1 MKKIVSGVI
10 AFALIV
16 TVFAGCSRSR
26 SGSTTTGDRKIKVG
40 LSMSERDQWL
50 SNLEAAAK
58 AKADALGV
66 ELSVQDA
73 NRDIAAQLSHVQA
86 AANQG
91 FDVMIVGLVNTSNA
105 QEIINAAGDMAIV
118 FVNRRPDDSVL
129 VANKV
134 VYAGSTESDAG
145 KIQGDFLSGLFKAEG
160 KTSINCV
167 MFQGSLGAQHATE
180 RTAAAKKAFQDNG
193 ITVTYVFDDTAD
205 WDRSKAME
213 KFIQF
218 AGMGVSYDVVVANN
232 DEMSLGVVEAIKTM
246 GQKVTIPIVGI
257 DATANAIEA
266 VENGDF
272 ACTVF
277 QNAVGQGET
286 SVEVAYKIA
295 TGQGAEKLNLIPFEL
310 VTKENIE
317 RYKGANKG

>member
-1 MKKIVSGVI
+1 M
-10 AFALIV
+10 
-16 TVFAGCSRSR
+16 TEN
-26 SGSTTTGDRKIKVG
+26 RKIKVA

-58 AKADALGV
+58 AKANELGI

-105 QEIINAAGDMAIV
+105 QEIIDAAGDHMAIV

-129 VANKV
+129 LADRV
-134 VYAGSTESDAG
+134 VYVGSTESDAG
-145 KIQGDFLSGLFKAEG
+145 RIQGDFLSGLFKREG
-160 KTSINCV
+160 KTEINCV
-167 MFQGSLGAQHATE
+167 MFQGSLGAQHAVE
-180 RTAAAKKAFQDNG
+180 RTAAAKKAFRDNG
-193 ITVTYVFDDTAD
+193 ITATYVFDDTAD

-218 AGMGVSYDVVVANN
+218 AGMGVPYDAVVCNN
-232 DEMSLGVVEAIKTM
+232 DEMALGVVEALKTL
-246 GQKVTIPIVGI
+246 GGNITVPIAGI

-266 VENGDF
+266 VENGDL
-272 ACTVF
+272 ACSVF
-277 QNAVGQGET
+277 QNAVGQGGT

-295 TGQGAEKLNLIPFEL
+295 TGKGAEILNLIPFEL
-310 VTKENIE
+310 VTKENVNQ
-317 RYKGANKG
+317 YKGANKG

>member
-1 MKKIVSGVI
+1 MKKIVSWTI
-10 AFALIV
+10 AFALIA
-16 TVFAGCSRSR
+16 TVFAGCSRS
-26 SGSTTTGDRKIKVG
+26 SSTTTGNRKIKVG

-58 AKADALGV
+58 AKANELGI

-86 AANQG
+86 AATLG

-105 QEIINAAGDMAIV
+105 QEIINAAGDNMAIV

-145 KIQGDFLSGLFKAEG
+145 RIQGDFLSGLFKAKG
-160 KTSINCV
+160 KTAINCV

-180 RTAAAKKAFQDNG
+180 RTAAAKKAFHDNG

-205 WDRSKAME
+205 WDRSRAME

-218 AGMGVSYDVVVANN
+218 AGMGVSYDAVVANN
-232 DEMSLGVVEAIKTM
+232 DEMALGVVEAIKTM
-246 GQKVTIPIVGI
+246 GQKITVPIAGI
-257 DATANAIEA
+257 DATANAIDA
-266 VENGDF
+266 VEKGDL
-272 ACTVF
+272 ACSVF

-295 TGQGAEKLNLIPFEL
+295 TGQGAEILNLIPFEL

-317 RYKGANKG
+317 QYKGANKG

>member
-1 MKKIVSGVI
+1 MKKFVSWTI
-10 AFALIV
+10 AFTLMAV
-16 TVFAGCSRSR
+16 MFAGCNR
-26 SGSTTTGDRKIKVG
+26 SGSTKTEERKIRVG

-50 SNLEAAAK
+50 SNLETAVKEKAAEV
-58 AKADALGV
+58 GI
-66 ELSVQDA
+66 ELNVQDA

-86 AANQG
+86 GVSQG
-91 FDVMIVGLVNTSNA
+91 FDAMIMVLVNTSNA
-105 QEIINAAGDMAIV
+105 QEIIDAAGNMPIV

-129 VANKV
+129 VAGKA
-134 VYAGSTESDAG
+134 VYVGSTDSDAG
-145 KIQGDFLSGLFKAEG
+145 RIQGDFLSQLFKAKG
-160 KTSINCV
+160 KSEINCV

-218 AGMGVSYDVVVANN
+218 AGMGVVYDAVVCNN
-232 DEMSLGVVEAIKTM
+232 DEMALGVVEALKTM
-246 GQKVTIPIVGI
+246 GGSVTVPIVGI

-266 VENGDF
+266 VENGDL
-272 ACTVF
+272 ACSVF
-277 QNAVGQGET
+277 HNAVRLGET

-295 TGQGAEKLNLIPFEL
+295 TGQGSEILNLIPFEL
-310 VTKENIE
+310 VTKENVGQ
-317 RYKGANKG
+317 YKGSNKG